1 MSSEPSTEP
10 LPPTDPAALPLFAAP
25 PARPGRVRGD
35 FSLRPAVTG
44 PAALDEARR
53 RRAAVRRE
61 PANAATTGDGA
72 ATLIDWELVRAFRT
86 VVAGRLTAGLGGDW
100 RHESADDDPDMP
112 RRAADMDRDEQ
123 EGSWT
128 ETSRLYDRHLW
139 KGPVP
144 TVRNRSPIEGRPAR
158 RGKKG
163 KGAGR
168 ERERERERERDR
180 EKERAGGA
188 KPEMPA
194 FKPLKAFEAEAP
206 TETSG
211 ETAPAAAPESAPS
224 SGEQANSGD

>member
-1 MSSEPSTEP
+1 MTAQKIREK
-10 LPPTDPAALPLFAAP
+10 ALRIPQFP
-25 PARPGRVRGD
+25 R
-35 FSLRPAVTG
+35 
-44 PAALDEARR
+44 ALEQHLTHIVLAHHGQLEWGSPKVPMTLEALL
-53 RRAAVRRE
+53 VH
-61 PANAATTGDGA
+61 
-72 ATLIDWELVRAFRT
+72 LIDT
-86 VVAGRLTAGLGGDW
+86 VDSRVASWL
-100 RHESADDDPDMP
+100 EF
-112 RRAADMDRDEQ
+112 MDRDEQ